1 MHVYER
7 TRLRTRATPSTPR
20 PGGRARRAA
29 GRRPRRSAPLPPAAA
44 RRVLRRW
51 RDRAVGRAGR
61 GGRGNLHQ
69 GARHRGQPGGGG
81 RRSSQRGGQ
90 RVGRGSVLGGA
101 RPRRGPHRNARA
113 AAAPL
118 VHQKGHRPPQHLCRE
133 GGAEGMWAALLT
145 APRGREPSA
154 AAGAGLLVPSGEMA
168 GGWRPPAPL
177 PPPPSSY
184 RADLDPSQA
193 ARRRC
198 PRRGRGARPRCRR
211 GARPAAHGPLAVGLP
226 RAARLQ
232 CGGRRRVRL
241 VQPARAHAA
250 ARLRA
255 AGGQPRGQRAHPLRA
270 RPDAALSPVRCG
282 ARRCESPPPEPVPR
296 ANRQQSS
303 PASAP
308 HVCLGQLFRDT
319 PHCELVLAFERRVE
333 RQKKKQ
339 QSLASTGAAPVCN

>member
-1 MHVYER
+1 MR
-7 TRLRTRATPSTPR
+7 TRMRKHTTPSTPR
-20 PGGRARRAA
+20 TGRRARRAA
-29 GRRPRRSAPLPPAAA
+29 GRRPRRPAPLPAAAA

-51 RDRAVGRAGR
+51 RDRAVGRAGG
-61 GGRGNLHQ
+61 GGRRNLHQ

-118 VHQKGHRPPQHLCRE
+118 VHQKGRRPPQHLCRE
-133 GGAEGMWAALLT
+133 GGAEGMWAVLLR

-154 AAGAGLLVPSGEMA
+154 AAGAGLLAPSGQMA

-177 PPPPSSY
+177 QPPLPSSY
-184 RADLDPSQA
+184 SADLEQA
-193 ARRRC
+193 ARRYC
-198 PRRGRGARPRCRR
+198 WRRGRGARPRCRR

-255 AGGQPRGQRAHPLRA
+255 AGGQPRSQRAHPLRA

-282 ARRCESPPPEPVPR
+282 ARRCESPPPEPMPR

-319 PHCELVLAFERRVE
+319 PHCELVLAFDRRVE
-333 RQKKKQ
+333 SRQKKRPQ
-339 QSLASTGAAPVCN
+339 QSLASTGAAPVCD

>member
-1 MHVYER
+1 
-7 TRLRTRATPSTPR
+7 
-20 PGGRARRAA
+20 
-29 GRRPRRSAPLPPAAA
+29 
-44 RRVLRRW
+44 
-51 RDRAVGRAGR
+51 
-61 GGRGNLHQ
+61 
-69 GARHRGQPGGGG
+69 
-81 RRSSQRGGQ
+81 
-90 RVGRGSVLGGA
+90 
-101 RPRRGPHRNARA
+101 
-113 AAAPL
+113 
-118 VHQKGHRPPQHLCRE
+118 
-133 GGAEGMWAALLT
+133 MWAALLR

-154 AAGAGLLVPSGEMA
+154 AAGAGLLAPSGQMA
-168 GGWRPPAPL
+168 GGWRPPAPPQ

-184 RADLDPSQA
+184 SADLEADLEAQA
-193 ARRRC
+193 ARRYC
-198 PRRGRGARPRCRR
+198 WRRGHGARPRCRR

-339 QSLASTGAAPVCN
+339 QSLASTGAAPPPVCN